1 MYEQNENINNE
12 TENLKRNT
20 KILKLKNG
28 TTEIKISLEEFNG
41 ESERAGEI
49 ISEPEDRAMK
59 RIKSEKEKEKYWRE
73 ENRT

>member
-20 KILKLKNG
+20 KILKLKNA

-49 ISEPEDRAMK
+49 ISEPEDRVMK